1 MIRPLKHNNNKNG
14 GKREWVLDYLRKTQ
28 SDPWIMK
35 MHAYNPPKYLD
46 LSIMKAF
53 MIFFFKKKNFR
64 FKGLKASPFILM
76 FLYQL

>member
-1 MIRPLKHNNNKNG
+1 
-14 GKREWVLDYLRKTQ
+14 
-28 SDPWIMK
+28 